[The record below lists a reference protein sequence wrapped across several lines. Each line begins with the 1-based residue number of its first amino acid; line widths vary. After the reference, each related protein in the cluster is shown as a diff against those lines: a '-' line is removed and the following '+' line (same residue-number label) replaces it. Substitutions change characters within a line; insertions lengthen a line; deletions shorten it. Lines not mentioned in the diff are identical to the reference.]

1 MNDLINFEYQGL
13 QVRTVTIDGEPWW
26 VAKDVCEVLGLYNVG
41 QAVTTLEEDEKS
53 KISNN
58 DLGNPGGHNSP
69 IINEPG
75 LYSLILRSRKPEAKQ
90 FKSWITHEVIPQI
103 CKTGSYQLS
112 GERLIAVALIE
123 AQKVL
128 EEKDQKIRQLEPKA
142 QFFDKV
148 ANSKTALQMRDVA
161 AALNFQ
167 GWGRNKIFALLRQEG
182 ILDSKNIPYRDY
194 QDSGYSRV
202 IEQTWTD
209 DKGETH
215 INFKTLVYQRGM
227 DFIRKIIE
235 RSAA

>member
-1 MNDLINFEYQGL
+1 MTDLINFEYQGA

-26 VAKDVCEVLGLYNVG
+26 VAGDVCGVLNISNPS
-41 QAVTTLEEDEKS
+41 QAIVSLEDDEKS
-53 KISNN
+53 TISNSESRN
-58 DLGNPGGHNSP
+58 GGGNIL

-75 LYSLILRSRKPEAKQ
+75 LYSLILRSRKPEAKE
-90 FKSWITHEVIPQI
+90 FKRWITHEVIPQI
-103 CKTGSYQLS
+103 RKTGSYQLS

-128 EEKDQKIRQLEPKA
+128 DEKDQKIRQLEPKA
-142 QFFDKV
+142 QFFDQV

-161 AALNFQ
+161 AALNFS

-194 QDSGYSRV
+194 QDRGYFRV

-227 DFIRKIIE
+227 DYIRKIIE